1 MVDILLEPMAGCIAL
16 ASPFRFMTDFT
27 VQSDAV
33 DVTKLM
39 AEIRAKLQEKRGV
52 DYTEAEI
59 RELASVTLARF
70 LDPKQVRSDLLEH
83 YRRLQPDSP
92 SESTPQYFDFNE
104 EMVYASPPGAR
115 SRIISLCRR
124 LARPLIKIFFNS
136 GLLFDVLERQSKINR
151 YHARMLARHLALPY
165 ELFHNLVVETTRLA
179 IETQNQR
186 MRIESLEGRVDFDE
200 QRAEALESVVQ
211 YRPGATAPRTTDDD
225 DASQNQSAESDAIRR
240 RRARAR
246 RRRR

>member
-1 MVDILLEPMAGCIAL
+1 M
-16 ASPFRFMTDFT
+16 SDFT

-70 LDPKQVRSDLLEH
+70 LDPKQVRSDLLQH
-83 YRRLQPDSP
+83 YRRLQADGP
-92 SESTPQYFDFNE
+92 SESGPQYFDFNE
-104 EMVYASPPGAR
+104 EMVYAAPPGAR
-115 SRIISLCRR
+115 SRLVSVCRR
-124 LARPLIKIFFNS
+124 LARPLIKLFFNS
-136 GLLFDVLERQSKINR
+136 RLLFDVLERQSEINR
-151 YHARMLARHLALPY
+151 YHARMLARSNSDLALRY

-186 MRIESLEGRVDFDE
+186 MRIESLEGRLDFDE

-211 YRPGATAPRTTDDD
+211 YRPGATAPRTADDG
-225 DASQNQSAESDAIRR
+225 DASQDQSAEGDAIPR